1 MSRNIRSNFLTDKAT
16 FGNSTMPI
24 GSIVPIF
31 KATDDKV
38 TDNGVVL
45 NLGSVVA
52 GAGGGSGYVTDL
64 GTLAGY
70 PTTPITYDIP
80 AAAFEVGTDNINI
93 PNHPFVEGDK
103 LTVTTTIKLPNQCKL
118 GASIQSITIGN
129 VGSGYTSAP
138 IVQVTDNG
146 SGPVSGGGHFKQ

>member
-16 FGNSTMPI
+16 FGNSTLPI

-38 TDNGVVL
+38 TDNGVVQ

-64 GTLAGY
+64 GPLANY
-70 PTTPITYDIP
+70 PTAPITYAIP
-80 AAAFEVGTDNINI
+80 ATAFQVGTDNINI
-93 PNHPFVEGDK
+93 PNHPFV
-103 LTVTTTIKLPNQCKL
+103 
-118 GASIQSITIGN
+118 
-129 VGSGYTSAP
+129 
-138 IVQVTDNG
+138 
-146 SGPVSGGGHFKQ
+146 

>member
-16 FGNSTMPI
+16 FGNSTLPI
-24 GSIVPIF
+24 GAIVPIF

-52 GAGGGSGYVTDL
+52 GSGGGSGYVTDI
-64 GTLAGY
+64 GPLANY
-70 PTTPITYDIP
+70 PTAPITYAIP
-80 AAAFEVGTDNINI
+80 AAAFQVGTDNINI

-103 LTVTTTIKLPNQCKL
+103 LTVTTNDQAPNQCKL
-118 GASIQSITIGN
+118 GESIQSIGIAN
-129 VGSGYTSAP
+129 A
-138 IVQVTDNG
+138 IDR
-146 SGPVSGGGHFKQ
+146 HFEHN